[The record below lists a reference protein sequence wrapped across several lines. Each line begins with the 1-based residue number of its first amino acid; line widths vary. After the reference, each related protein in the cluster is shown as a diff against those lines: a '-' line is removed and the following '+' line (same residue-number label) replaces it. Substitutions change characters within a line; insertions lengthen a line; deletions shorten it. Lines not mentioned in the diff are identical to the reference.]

1 MSRTEGPGQR
11 FLLAALA
18 TTLLFPLPA
27 VAQQST
33 SGQPVTLPPVTVTES
48 AEQPNGPVQ
57 GYVARESATASKT
70 GASII
75 ETPQS
80 VTVIGREELSDR
92 NVQSVTQAVGYTP
105 GVFASTSA
113 ISQRF
118 DYFSIRGFD
127 ATNTGT
133 VLDGL
138 RSTTNQSYVRYQPYG
153 MERVEVLRGPSS
165 FLFGGNSLGGTVNL
179 VSKRPT
185 AETLREVGVQFG
197 NHGRLQGQ
205 FDLSGAADK
214 DKTLLYRLVGVGRDS
229 ETQFDGVPDDTGYI
243 APSLTWRPNADTSL
257 TLLSSYSRDEF
268 GPPRP
273 FLPLKGSL
281 QANPNGAL
289 PRNLYLDGKGLE
301 NNNTQV
307 NFGYSLDHAIS
318 DGWSLQSSARYTYND
333 LMTQTFSGLALAAD
347 NRTLNRR
354 AYEFGITGR
363 VFATDNS
370 VRKDWDAG
378 LLRGTSTVGL
388 SYRHTGEEY
397 YLNTGAAPAIDIY
410 APVYGGAFAANTPF
424 TKTDQTG
431 HEAGLYVA
439 NTVHLADRFV
449 VDLAGRR
456 DWVSVDTDNL
466 LTNRNTSQQ
475 DQASTYRVG
484 LTYLAGWG
492 LAPYT
497 SYATSFSP
505 VLGTNVYGDAYKPT
519 EGKQFEAG
527 IKYQPD
533 FADALFT
540 AAYYDLTQT
549 NVSTADPNNAL
560 NTLQTGE
567 VQSRG
572 IELSA
577 TVSLMPGLKTVAS
590 YTYNDQEVTAT
601 TTAQALGKR
610 PTAQPEQMISL
621 WGDYTVQDGP
631 LAGLGFGGGGRYVGS
646 TYADAANQIR
656 VPSYTLF
663 DAAIRYDLSGVD
675 SSLSGLKLALNVN
688 NLFDKE
694 YYVSCSSTSCNE
706 GYGRTVLGTVSYRW

>member
-1 MSRTEGPGQR
+1 MSKIGRPSQR
-11 FLLAALA
+11 FIQVAFAANMVFPLDALA
-18 TTLLFPLPA
+18 QQATADQTL
-27 VAQQST
+27 
-33 SGQPVTLPPVTVTES
+33 TLPPVTVVET
-48 AEQPNGPVQ
+48 AEKAEGPMR
-57 GYVARESATASKT
+57 GYIARQSSTASKT
-70 GASII
+70 GAPII

-80 VTVIGREELSDR
+80 VTVIGQEEMSDR
-92 NVQSVTQAVGYTP
+92 NVQSVTQALGYTP

-127 ATNTGT
+127 ATNTGI

-165 FLFGGNSLGGTVNL
+165 FLFGGNSLGGVVSL

-185 AETLREVGVQFG
+185 EESLHEVGVQFG
-197 NHGRLQGQ
+197 NHDKLQGQ

-214 DKTLLYRLVGVGRDS
+214 DKTVLYRLVGVGRDS
-229 ETQFDGVPDDTGYI
+229 ETQFEGVSDDTGYI
-243 APSLTWRPNADTSL
+243 APSLTWRPNAGTSL

-268 GPPRP
+268 GPARP
-273 FLPLKGSL
+273 FLPIKGSL
-281 QANPNGAL
+281 QSNPNGQL
-289 PRNLYLDGKGLE
+289 SRNLYLDGKGLD

-307 NFGYSLDHAIS
+307 NFGYDLDHEI
-318 DGWSLQSSARYTYND
+318 DNDWSAHSSARYTYND
-333 LMTQTFSGLALAAD
+333 LMTQTYSGISLAAN

-363 VFATDNS
+363 VIATENS
-370 VRKDWDAG
+370 VKKEWNAG
-378 LLRGTSTVGL
+378 PVQGASTVGL
-388 SYRHTGEEY
+388 SYRHTGEKY
-397 YLNTGAAPAIDIY
+397 YLNTGTASAIDIY
-410 APVYGGAFAANTPF
+410 NPTYDGTFAAHTPF

-431 HEAGLYVA
+431 NETGFYAA
-439 NTVHLADRFV
+439 NTLRIADRFV
-449 VDLAGRR
+449 VDLAERQ
-456 DWVSVDTDNL
+456 DWVSIDTDNL
-466 LTNRNTSQQ
+466 LTNKSTSQN

-492 LAPYT
+492 IAPYT

-505 VLGTNVYGDAYKPT
+505 VLGTNVYGEAYKPT
-519 EGKQFEAG
+519 EGKQFEVG
-527 IKYQPD
+527 IKYEPN

-540 AAYYDLTQT
+540 AAYYDLIQT
-549 NVSTADPNNAL
+549 NVSTTDPNNSL

-567 VQSRG
+567 IRSRG

-577 TVSLMPGLKTVAS
+577 AVNLMPGLKTVAS
-590 YTYNDQEVTAT
+590 YTYNDQEITST
-601 TTAQALGKR
+601 TTAAALGKR
-610 PTAQPEQMISL
+610 PTAQPEQMVSL

-631 LAGLGFGGGGRYVGS
+631 LAGLGLGAGGRYVGS
-646 TYADAANQIR
+646 TYADAANSIH

-675 SSLSGLKLALNVN
+675 DSLGGLKLALNVN

-706 GYGRTVLGTVSYRW
+706 GYGRTVIGTVSYRW